1 MRPRKAAMT
10 RRPSPQLLS
19 SQRKAS
25 LRDELYF
32 PGFRDPLLLPRPSS
46 CKLRPRGFLN
56 KTWEVLSTIVGTRHR
71 PIKSPRA
78 APTVAST
85 NSRASNGASTP
96 APNRLPTK
104 VDLHVHEITPTRRT
118 TTRTR
123 AQNPRPAT
131 FPPKTAGGTPI
142 PIWLSQVF
150 PQPSNPLS
158 RFESPTRIK

>member
-104 VDLHVHEITPTRRT
+104 VDLHVRRI
-118 TTRTR
+118 TR
-123 AQNPRPAT
+123 AARTERPHPAAEPRAGHIPRPIDRSA
-131 FPPKTAGGTPI
+131 ANPI
-142 PIWLSQVF
+142 LAH
-150 PQPSNPLS
+150 
-158 RFESPTRIK
+158 RIF